1 VGQAFFPLDEQLG
14 LLPGKLTPQLHGWL
28 VRLGA
33 WLPFQRAADLL
44 TDLTHVRVSE
54 ATARRATLAA
64 GASYVAYQTTEAT
77 QLLHD
82 DPPAPVTPERVVVS
96 VDGAMV
102 PLIGGEWA
110 EVKTLAI
117 GEPEP
122 TADDGVHVGALSYFS
137 RLADADTF
145 GQLALSEVHRRGV
158 LSADAVAAVTD
169 GADWIQS
176 FLDLHCPDALRIL
189 DFAHAA
195 QRLAAIGQAVWAE
208 QEAQAQQWTQQQ
220 CHALKHDGPRR
231 VLADV
236 LCTQVADPSNAAV
249 VTTNLA
255 YLSKRVG
262 QLQYPCY
269 QAQGWPIGS
278 GMVESANKLVVEA
291 RLKGSGMHW
300 ARGHVNAMVALRN
313 VVCSD
318 RWAEGWNQIQT
329 RRRRRVGARRQAR
342 QHHARAAAEATR
354 QVQLQAARPARIG
367 TLAPEVEGGPARP
380 GVAHPW
386 RRAFQPHLRDRRP
399 PQLRPTK
406 L

>member
-1 VGQAFFPLDEQLG
+1 VGPAFFPLDEQLA
-14 LLPGKLTPQLHGWL
+14 LLPGKLTPQVQGWL

-33 WLPFQRAADLL
+33 WLPFGRASDLLADL
-44 TDLTHVRVSE
+44 TQVRISE

-64 GASYVAYQTTEAT
+64 GASYVADQTTEAT

-82 DPPAPVTPERVVVS
+82 DPPAPVAPDRVVVS

-102 PLIGGEWA
+102 PLLGGAWT

-117 GEPEP
+117 GEPQP
-122 TADDGVHVGALSYFS
+122 ADDQGVHVGALSYFS

-145 GQLALSEVHRRGV
+145 GHLALSEVHRRGV
-158 LSADAVAAVTD
+158 LAAGTVAAVTD
-169 GADWIQS
+169 GAEWIQG
-176 FLDLHCPDALRIL
+176 FVDLHCPDALRIL

-195 QRLAAIGQAVWAE
+195 EHLAEIAQAVWGDGSV
-208 QEAQAQQWTQQQ
+208 QAQAWTSQQ
-220 CHALKHDGPRR
+220 CHALKHDGPRP
-231 VLADV
+231 VLAEV
-236 LCTQVADPSNAAV
+236 LRLQAADPNNAVITA
-249 VTTNLA
+249 NLS
-255 YLSKRVG
+255 YLTKRVG
-262 QLQYPCY
+262 QLQYPRY

-300 ARGHVNAMVALRN
+300 ARDHVNAMLAVRN

-318 RWAEGWNQIQT
+318 RWAEGWAKMQAQ
-329 RRRRRVGARRQAR
+329 RRPRVGARRQAR
-342 QHHARAAAEATR
+342 QQRARAAVATAR
-354 QVQLQAARPARIG
+354 QAQLQRARPARMG
-367 TLAPEVEGGPARP
+367 TLAPAVDGGPVRP
-380 GVAHPW
+380 GAAHPW
-386 RRAFQPHLRDRRP
+386 RRAFQPHLRDRTP

>member
-1 VGQAFFPLDEQLG
+1 VAPAFSPLDEQLA

-33 WLPFQRAADLL
+33 WLPFARAVDLL
-44 TDLTHVRVSE
+44 TDLTQVCISE

-64 GASYVAYQTTEAT
+64 GAGYVVHQTQEAT
-77 QLLHD
+77 HLLHD
-82 DPPAPVTPERVVVS
+82 DPPAPVAPARVVVS

-102 PLIGGEWA
+102 PLIGGEWT

-117 GEPEP
+117 GEPNP
-122 TADDGVHVGALSYFS
+122 ADDRGVHVGALSYFS

-145 GQLALSEVHRRGV
+145 GHLALSEIHRRGV
-158 LSADAVAAVTD
+158 LAAEGVAAVTD
-169 GADWIQS
+169 GAEWIQG
-176 FLDLHCPDALRIL
+176 FVDVHCPDALRIL

-195 QRLAAIGQAVWAE
+195 QRLAEIGQAVWGE
-208 QEAQAQQWTQQQ
+208 GSAQAQQWTQQQ

-236 LCTQVADPSNAAV
+236 LRTQVADMGNAV
-249 VTTNLA
+249 VTTNLT
-255 YLSKRVG
+255 YLTKRVG
-262 QLQYPCY
+262 QLQYPYY

-300 ARGHVNAMVALRN
+300 ARGNVNAMLALRN
-313 VVCSD
+313 VVCND
-318 RWAEGWNQIQT
+318 RWAEGWAHMQA
-329 RRRRRVGARRQAR
+329 RRRPQVGARRKAR
-342 QHHARAAAEATR
+342 QQCARAVTDAARHA
-354 QVQLQAARPARIG
+354 QLRAARPARVG
-367 TLAPEVEGGPARP
+367 TLAPQVEGGPVRP
-380 GVAHPW
+380 GAAHPW
-386 RRAFQPHLRDRRP
+386 RRAFQPHLRDHRSPER
-399 PQLRPTK
+399 RPTK